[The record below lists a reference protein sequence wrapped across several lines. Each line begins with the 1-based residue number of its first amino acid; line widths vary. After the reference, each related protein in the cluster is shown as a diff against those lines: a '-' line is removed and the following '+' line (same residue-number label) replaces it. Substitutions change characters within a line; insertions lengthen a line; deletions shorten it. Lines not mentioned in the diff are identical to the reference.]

1 MADEFFQRPGVERL
15 GRGFMAQQV
24 VGGQIVKAIREAV
37 HGVGIG
43 GRTRHAAPFDDE
55 NDGWPES

>member
-1 MADEFFQRPGVERL
+1 
-15 GRGFMAQQV
+15 MAQQV